1 MESLNVWNILSSACH
16 ECKRIRDIQSIF
28 IFIIKVDW
36 IEDVEKN
43 EWINKGSGKKFIILI
58 IY

>member
-1 MESLNVWNILSSACH
+1 MKYLSNACH